1 MTAME
6 LEMIKPTETQLKA
19 RRNRSVAI
27 ALALVAFVVIVYV
40 ASIVRMGPAILDR
53 AM

>member
-1 MTAME
+1 ME
-6 LEMIKPTETQLKA
+6 LETIKPTEAQLKA

-40 ASIVRMGPAILDR
+40 VTIVRMGPAVLDR